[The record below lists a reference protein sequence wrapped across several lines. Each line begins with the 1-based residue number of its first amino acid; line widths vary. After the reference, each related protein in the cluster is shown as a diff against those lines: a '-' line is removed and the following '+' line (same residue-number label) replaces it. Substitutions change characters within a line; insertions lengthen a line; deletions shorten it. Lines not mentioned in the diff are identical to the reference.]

1 MKKYLLVLVS
11 LCCALLPA
19 LAEHP
24 EYPELKK
31 SDANIIGH
39 VLDKKT
45 SEHLPYITIALKGTT
60 IGTVTDATG
69 HYFLKN
75 LPEGNFMMEVSSVGY
90 KTVTR
95 SVTLKKGKTLEEN
108 FELEEDAIALDG
120 VVVSANRSE
129 TTRRLAPT
137 LVNVVDLKLFETT
150 NSSTLSQGLNFQ
162 PGVRVE
168 TNCQNC
174 GFQQVRINGL
184 DGPYTQ
190 ILIDSRPVFSAL
202 SGVYGLE
209 QIPASK
215 IGVSDQSLFPA
226 AGYLQDILRNVVS
239 TSVEVTE
246 ADKADIYLQLGQDNG
261 KPGSYKLQATPKS
274 VQVEAGDYSGIVSAI
289 ASLHQLLPAGIEVQG
304 TKQTF
309 SIPAVQIE
317 DSPRFEWRGFMLD
330 ASRHFW
336 NKDEVKHILDLMS
349 LYKLNKFHWHLTD
362 DQGWRIEI
370 EKYPLLTEK
379 GAWRKF
385 NKHDRGCMERAV
397 EEDNTDFLIPE
408 NKIRIVEGD
417 TLYGGYYTHE
427 DIKEIVDYAAQ
438 RGIDVIPEIDMP
450 GHFLAAITQYPD
462 LACDGLIGWGETFSS
477 PICPGKDT
485 TLEFCQ
491 DVFKEIFDLFPYEYV
506 HMGGDEVEKNNWKKC
521 PRCQKRIRTEG
532 LKSVED
538 LQAWFVRDMEK
549 FFLANGK
556 KLIGWDEVVAD
567 GLTSDAAITW
577 WRSWSKEAVPMATS
591 QGQRVIACPN
601 EYFYFDYAQDK
612 NSVKKILAYDPYAD
626 DRLSPEQKECFWG
639 VQANLWAEWIPS
651 MKRIEYLILPR
662 MVALSEIAWVQ
673 PEAKPDLKEFYRQLV
688 PHFKRMDI
696 LGLNYRIPDLEGFYK
711 VNAFLDEASVDLTC
725 PLPGIEVR
733 YTTDGSMPTKQSTL
747 YEGNLK
753 VTETTD
759 FTFRTFRP
767 DGTPSDVARTRYVKA
782 PYAEATAAPASLN
795 SGLKAVWHKFCGNL
809 CADIDAAPVNGE
821 YIVESVSIPEEVK
834 GDIGLILKGYLE
846 IPADGIYTFAL
857 LSDDGSTLKLDGEL
871 LGDNDGAHSPVEII
885 VQKALKAGLHPI
897 EVRYFDCN
905 GGVLQME
912 LVNEKGEKEV
922 LPKEWLKYE

>member
-1 MKKYLLVLVS
+1 MFKQLSTSLLIASACILSSCTPTVKQEIAILPTPVS
-11 LCCALLPA
+11 LTEQLGAFV
-19 LAEHP
+19 
-24 EYPELKK
+24 LK
-31 SDANIIGH
+31 
-39 VLDKKT
+39 
-45 SEHLPYITIALKGTT
+45 
-60 IGTVTDATG
+60 
-69 HYFLKN
+69 
-75 LPEGNFMMEVSSVGY
+75 
-90 KTVTR
+90 
-95 SVTLKKGKTLEEN
+95 
-108 FELEEDAIALDG
+108 DG
-120 VVVSANRSE
+120 M
-129 TTRRLAPT
+129 
-137 LVNVVDLKLFETT
+137 
-150 NSSTLSQGLNFQ
+150 
-162 PGVRVE
+162 
-168 TNCQNC
+168 
-174 GFQQVRINGL
+174 
-184 DGPYTQ
+184 
-190 ILIDSRPVFSAL
+190 
-202 SGVYGLE
+202 
-209 QIPASK
+209 K

-304 TKQTF
+304 TKQAF

-336 NKDEVKHILDLMS
+336 NKDEVKHVLDLMS

-696 LGLNYRIPDLEGFYK
+696 LGLNYRVPDLEGFYK

-753 VTETTD
+753 VTETTG

-795 SGLKAVWHKFCGNL
+795 SGLKAVWHKFRGNL

>member
-1 MKKYLLVLVS
+1 MFKQLSTSLLIASACILSSCTPTVKQEIAILPTPVS
-11 LCCALLPA
+11 LTEQSGAFV
-19 LAEHP
+19 
-24 EYPELKK
+24 LK
-31 SDANIIGH
+31 
-39 VLDKKT
+39 
-45 SEHLPYITIALKGTT
+45 
-60 IGTVTDATG
+60 
-69 HYFLKN
+69 
-75 LPEGNFMMEVSSVGY
+75 
-90 KTVTR
+90 
-95 SVTLKKGKTLEEN
+95 
-108 FELEEDAIALDG
+108 DG
-120 VVVSANRSE
+120 M
-129 TTRRLAPT
+129 
-137 LVNVVDLKLFETT
+137 
-150 NSSTLSQGLNFQ
+150 
-162 PGVRVE
+162 
-168 TNCQNC
+168 
-174 GFQQVRINGL
+174 
-184 DGPYTQ
+184 
-190 ILIDSRPVFSAL
+190 
-202 SGVYGLE
+202 
-209 QIPASK
+209 K

-336 NKDEVKHILDLMS
+336 NKDEVKHVLDLMS

-532 LKSVED
+532 LKS
-538 LQAWFVRDMEK
+538 
-549 FFLANGK
+549 
-556 KLIGWDEVVAD
+556 
-567 GLTSDAAITW
+567 
-577 WRSWSKEAVPMATS
+577 
-591 QGQRVIACPN
+591 
-601 EYFYFDYAQDK
+601 
-612 NSVKKILAYDPYAD
+612 
-626 DRLSPEQKECFWG
+626 
-639 VQANLWAEWIPS
+639 
-651 MKRIEYLILPR
+651 
-662 MVALSEIAWVQ
+662 
-673 PEAKPDLKEFYRQLV
+673 
-688 PHFKRMDI
+688 
-696 LGLNYRIPDLEGFYK
+696 
-711 VNAFLDEASVDLTC
+711 
-725 PLPGIEVR
+725 
-733 YTTDGSMPTKQSTL
+733 
-747 YEGNLK
+747 
-753 VTETTD
+753 
-759 FTFRTFRP
+759 
-767 DGTPSDVARTRYVKA
+767 
-782 PYAEATAAPASLN
+782 
-795 SGLKAVWHKFCGNL
+795 
-809 CADIDAAPVNGE
+809 
-821 YIVESVSIPEEVK
+821 
-834 GDIGLILKGYLE
+834 
-846 IPADGIYTFAL
+846 
-857 LSDDGSTLKLDGEL
+857 
-871 LGDNDGAHSPVEII
+871 
-885 VQKALKAGLHPI
+885 
-897 EVRYFDCN
+897 
-905 GGVLQME
+905 
-912 LVNEKGEKEV
+912 
-922 LPKEWLKYE
+922 